1 MRSKAGAALCLLLF
15 AAACGAPRVT
25 LPSGDGV
32 PFPESAA
39 AYTEATTE
47 CGAVKTLGASMALS
61 GRAGATRLSARID
74 AGFAEPD
81 RLRLEGFPRVSFGGK
96 PFFILAARGGEATL
110 VLTRSGGVLR
120 GAPPAAIIE
129 ALAGVALDPAQLRAA
144 VSGCG
149 LGTAQPG
156 AGRAFPNGW
165 AAVEAGDTTVFLRQM
180 DGRWRVAAARRGPLT
195 IEYADFT
202 SGRPSVVRLRTASG
216 QGAIPAE
223 ITLRL
228 SQVEI
233 DVPLVDAVFEV
244 EVPPGAQPITLD
256 ELRKA
261 GPLG

>member
-1 MRSKAGAALCLLLF
+1 
-15 AAACGAPRVT
+15 
-25 LPSGDGV
+25 
-32 PFPESAA
+32 
-39 AYTEATTE
+39 
-47 CGAVKTLGASMALS
+47 MALS
-61 GRAGATRLSARID
+61 GRAGATKLSARID

-96 PFFILAARGGEATL
+96 PFFVLVARGGNATL

-129 ALAGVALDPAQLRAA
+129 ALAGIALDPAQLRAV

-156 AGRAFPNGW
+156 AGRAFQNGW
-165 AAVEAGDTTVFLRQM
+165 AAIESGDTTVFLRQIS
-180 DGRWRVAAARRGPLT
+180 GSWRVAAVRRGPLT

-202 SGRPSVVRLRTASG
+202 SGRPSTVRLHTAAAQSVVTSD
-216 QGAIPAE
+216 IR
-223 ITLRL
+223 LRL

-233 DVPLVDAVFEV
+233 AVPLADAVFDV
-244 EVPPGAQPITLD
+244 DVPRDAVPITLE

-261 GPLG
+261 GPLGVSGKTDGDRLDAAWAGRAAPSL